1 MISDMS
7 SWLKSVSQQVLSG
20 RRAGL
25 VIVCDS
31 AGKQNPEYRKEEKL
45 TVQSDV
51 MHGQDDGSVVLGD
64 PLHRAA
70 DSSIWSLHIVLL

>member
-1 MISDMS
+1 MTE
-7 SWLKSVSQQVLSG
+7 
-20 RRAGL
+20 
-25 VIVCDS
+25 
-31 AGKQNPEYRKEEKL
+31 GKQNPECWKEEKL

-51 MHGQDDGSVVLGD
+51 MHGQDDGPVALGD